1 MCNRMKTRLFN
12 ALVLGGAFALSH
24 VASAGRV
31 ILNNDEWTFT
41 DYGFS
46 VAAPSTTT
54 FATNLASYMNS
65 DGGACS
71 LLVYSSNFGL
81 TGASLKSALNG
92 AGCSVTY
99 STGAFNL
106 PTLSGYDGVLLAGT
120 QYSYDAAILTSYVN
134 GGHSAFIAGG
144 TGVANE
150 DTIWHSFAHAFGLD
164 FGPSY
169 NGIHA
174 ILPVSGAGPL
184 LTGVSQ
190 LYFYNGNTV
199 GLFGSDPNVQL
210 VMGGLLAV
218 NGGTGDTRVNAA
230 IDVPEPATLALFGLA
245 LAGLGFSR
253 RRLA

>member
-1 MCNRMKTRLFN
+1 MCNRMKTPLLK
-12 ALVLGGAFALSH
+12 AVVLAGAFALSQT
-24 VASAGRV
+24 ASAGRV

-65 DGGACS
+65 DGGACN

-81 TGASLKSALNG
+81 TGAALKSALNG

-99 STGAFNL
+99 STGAFDL
-106 PTLSGYDGVLLAGT
+106 PTLSGYDGVLLAGA
-120 QYSYDAAILTSYVN
+120 QYNYDAATLTSYVN
-134 GGHSAFIAGG
+134 SGHSAFIAGG
-144 TGVANE
+144 TGVPNE
-150 DTIWHSFAHAFGLD
+150 DAIWDSFAHAFGLD

-174 ILPVSGAGPL
+174 ILPVSGGGPL
-184 LTGVSQ
+184 LAGVSE
-190 LYFYNGNTV
+190 LYFRNGNTV

-218 NGGTGDTRVNAA
+218 NGGTGDTRVNGA
-230 IDVPEPATLALFGLA
+230 IGVPEPATLALFGLG